1 MGRDCRPRQSGGIL
15 FFALHIPDGFVSVSV
30 SSVGW
35 FIAVVAL
42 FVALRA
48 PSGTTAEGPKAPAPL
63 AGLLGAFVFA
73 AQAMNFPV
81 GVGTSGHLIGTA
93 LLTIVLGAW
102 PAVVIVCSVLLVQCL
117 LFQDGGLLAWGC
129 NVFNM
134 AILPS
139 FCTAAVMR
147 ATSAL
152 LGKGRPRT
160 LLVGSALAGW
170 LSVEAGAISCSLM
183 LAVSGTSLLGPTL
196 ESMVAVHAP
205 IGLVEGLI
213 TMMTVAFL
221 LKTRPEL
228 VKGEEASSSSGWVG
242 GGLLAAVAL
251 ALASPLAS
259 KSPDGLDHVAEH
271 LGFIEKTKP
280 SFYQLFPDYKLPF
293 ITHPAATTALAVVL
307 GTLVV
312 FGLAWL
318 LAGRLTS
325 VREAS

>member
-1 MGRDCRPRQSGGIL
+1 M
-15 FFALHIPDGFVSVSV
+15 
-30 SSVGW
+30 
-35 FIAVVAL
+35 VAL
-42 FVALRA
+42 FVALRT
-48 PSGTTAEGPKAPAPL
+48 PTATVDEPKGPAPL

-93 LLTIVLGAW
+93 LLTMVLGAW

-147 ATSAL
+147 ATSAV
-152 LGKGRPRT
+152 LGKERPRT
-160 LLVGSALAGW
+160 LLVGAALAGW

-183 LAVSGTSLLGPTL
+183 LAASGTSLLGITL
-196 ESMVAVHAP
+196 QSMVAVHAP

-221 LKTRPEL
+221 IKTRPEL
-228 VKGEEASSSSGWVG
+228 VKGGEASPSSGWLG
-242 GGLLAAVAL
+242 GGLLAAILL

-271 LGFIEKTKP
+271 LGFIEKTTP
-280 SFYQLFPDYKLPF
+280 SYFELFPDYKLPF
-293 ITHPAATTALAVVL
+293 IAHPAAATALAVSL

-312 FGLAWL
+312 FGVAWL
-318 LAGRLTS
+318 LAGRLTTP
-325 VREAS
+325 RASS